1 MPLASKSTEN
11 MLDLLPLPGFRPI
24 SLSIH
29 NSDFDEDRAKRAMEA
44 CKFVHTAS
52 VDSREKIATAVVD
65 LGAVLSPELAVQ
77 YLITALDNA
86 GITAEELVYEKKA
99 KTYDVSEMLIFAAV
113 GAATGGVAYAYLASR
128 VDLGV

>member
-1 MPLASKSTEN
+1 MRLRRSSKRSCAVSATVVPVSDEPRSDDVLAADS
-11 MLDLLPLPGFRPI
+11 
-24 SLSIH
+24 SIPR
-29 NSDFDEDRAKRAMEA
+29 SP
-44 CKFVHTAS
+44 AS
-52 VDSREKIATAVVD
+52 VDSREKVATAVVD

>member
-52 VDSREKIATAVVD
+52 VDSRDGKSRWTSPIFDGIRRSHCCSCARSYDSCNAVH
-65 LGAVLSPELAVQ
+65 
-77 YLITALDNA
+77 
-86 GITAEELVYEKKA
+86 
-99 KTYDVSEMLIFAAV
+99 
-113 GAATGGVAYAYLASR
+113 
-128 VDLGV
+128 